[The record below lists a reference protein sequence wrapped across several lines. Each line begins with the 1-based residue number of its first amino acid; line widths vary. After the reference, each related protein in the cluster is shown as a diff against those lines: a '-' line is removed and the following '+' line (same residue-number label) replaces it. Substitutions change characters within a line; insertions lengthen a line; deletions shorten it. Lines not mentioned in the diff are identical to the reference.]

1 MPSVNPGP
9 ASTSTTSATN
19 VLAPA
24 SQPNLGNLYQGS
36 NAIRLLAFQK
46 AVPINATGDT
56 AFLPLINTQA
66 FAFLPSASSIILA
79 NPGAYVNGV
88 FTPGTSVACIFTL
101 YSGPNATGTT
111 LTAATTST
119 MTGAT
124 AALSV
129 QLVASAATAQAYL
142 LASNWGVG
150 QVNGQGGA
158 ASYGIYVH
166 VTTASA
172 ATATQMDMYIYGL
185 DLT

>member
-1 MPSVNPGP
+1 MPNVNPGP
-9 ASTSTTSATN
+9 ASTATPSATN

-24 SQPNLGNLYQGS
+24 SQPNFGNLYQGS
-36 NAIRLLAFQK
+36 NAYRLLALQK
-46 AVPINATGDT
+46 ALNISTTGDT
-56 AFLPLINTQA
+56 FIPLINTQA
-66 FAFLPSASSIILA
+66 FTFQPLASSIVLA
-79 NPGAYVNGV
+79 NPGAFVNGV
-88 FTPGTSVACIFTL
+88 FTPGTSVACVFQL
-101 YSGPNATGTT
+101 FSGPNATGTT
-111 LTAATTST
+111 ICASTTST

-124 AALSV
+124 ATLSN
-129 QLVASAATAQAYL
+129 QLVAATATGYF

-172 ATATQMDMYIYGL
+172 ATATQFDLYVYGQ